1 MDKLTEKG
9 WDFRFVGA
17 DIDPLD
23 VSRDLGMD
31 RSRVAR
37 FRKEEMYE
45 ASNYMAAEVNYALRR
60 KKGMI

>member
-1 MDKLTEKG
+1 MDL
-9 WDFRFVGA
+9 A
-17 DIDPLD
+17 DIDPLE

-37 FRKEEMYE
+37 FRKEQMFE
-45 ASNYMAAEVNYALRR
+45 ASDYMAAEVNYALHR